1 MKFSHLIMSIFS
13 ITEAFH
19 SNGSDFALMN
29 RSLYGKRRSNILAN
43 RQQLKNKMRNTAINE
58 FSSKYNEIIKRRKQ
72 VDKQFLKLQAIT
84 SNYLIFH

>member
-19 SNGSDFALMN
+19 NNGSDFALMK

-72 VDKQFLKLQAIT
+72 VDEQFLKLQEIT
-84 SNYLIFH
+84 TNYLIFH